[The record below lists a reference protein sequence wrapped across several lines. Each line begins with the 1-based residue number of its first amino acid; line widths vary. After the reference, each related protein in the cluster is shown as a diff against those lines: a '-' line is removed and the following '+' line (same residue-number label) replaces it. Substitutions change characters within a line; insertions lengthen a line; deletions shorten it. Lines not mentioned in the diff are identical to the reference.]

1 VSGQGVGM
9 DRGAHG
15 RSSARKIGAEA
26 DETRL
31 RKSIAGSEGAGAEG

>member
-15 RSSARKIGAEA
+15 RSSARKIGA
-26 DETRL
+26 DVTRL
-31 RKSIAGSEGAGAEG
+31 RKSIAGLGGAGAEG